1 MMSYQW
7 TSAVLAITIAVTIVW
22 LVRHNHLHA
31 RNAIWWVVVAV
42 AVALIGSMPGFV
54 DWVALRL
61 GISYPPTLVVLVGL
75 GVVVYKLLRADIE
88 RSKQQQQIRILTQK
102 IAVLEAQICSQKRK
116 QPDRIANTDTDS
128 TKRSA
133 L

>member
-7 TSAVLAITIAVTIVW
+7 TSAVLAIGIATAILW

-42 AVALIGSMPGFV
+42 VIALIGSLPGFV

-61 GISYPPTLVVLVGL
+61 GISYSPILVVLL
-75 GVVVYKLLRADIE
+75 GFAVVVYKLLVADIE
-88 RSKQQQQIRILTQK
+88 RSRQQQQIRILTQK
-102 IAVLEAQICSQKRK
+102 VAVLESSHLGSRHEEPIASPSTSNTTRK
-116 QPDRIANTDTDS
+116 
-128 TKRSA
+128 SA
-133 L
+133 

>member
-1 MMSYQW
+1 MSYQW
-7 TSAVLAITIAVTIVW
+7 TSAVIAITIAATIVW

-42 AVALIGSMPGFV
+42 VVALIGSLPGFV

-61 GISYPPTLVVLVGL
+61 GVSYPPILVVLAGL

-88 RSKQQQQIRILTQK
+88 RSNQQQQIRILTQK
-102 IAVLEAQICSQKRK
+102 VAILESQLGWQHKEQHANASTVNTTRK
-116 QPDRIANTDTDS
+116 
-128 TKRSA
+128 SA
-133 L
+133 

>member
-1 MMSYQW
+1 MISYQW
-7 TSAVLAITIAVTIVW
+7 TSAVLAIGIAVTILW

-42 AVALIGSMPGFV
+42 VVALIGSLPGFV

-61 GISYPPTLVVLVGL
+61 GISYPPILVILVGL

-88 RSKQQQQIRILTQK
+88 RSRQQQQIRILTQK
-102 IAVLEAQICSQKRK
+102 IAVLEAHLGWQNNEQHAK
-116 QPDRIANTDTDS
+116 PYTADS
-128 TKRSA
+128 TRKSA
-133 L
+133 